1 MNTMKTSTATELL
14 RETHLSPADAARL
27 ILEGVEMIG
36 NKAQQLQRRELIV
49 LIRSMIQEGWQA
61 LQARENT
68 VSFESAAWQS
78 VSARSGRRPTT
89 RRDLRH
95 YVRRML
101 RVDGIKDR
109 PLRDMSTRECR
120 ELLQT
125 AFGSSA
131 SSYKKGR
138 AILHSIFAFGIRREW
153 ADTNPVDRIETPDIR
168 EKYIPPLTPEES
180 QQLISAT
187 SRIPHR
193 EMAFSVHL
201 MLYCGIRPTEV
212 QRLKNEDIDWQ
223 QGKILI
229 RSQIS
234 KTGGGRLVS
243 LRGWKK
249 NKLTQIPGN
258 WQRRWKALRKDAG
271 FHQWTPDTCR
281 HTFASYHAAY
291 FNEPGILQMEMGHRN
306 QTLLRTRYVSPVS
319 AQQAKRFWHDK
330 AKLYSTSNSI
340 SNIAPN
346 AVESNTPP
354 STFGLRSNAAGSTAR
369 RVKNSSG

>member
-1 MNTMKTSTATELL
+1 MKRSIASELL
-14 RETHLSPADAARL
+14 RETSLTTLDAARL

-36 NKAQQLQRRELIV
+36 DKAQQLQRKELIV
-49 LIRSMIQEGWQA
+49 LIRNIIQEGWQA
-61 LQARENT
+61 LLARENT

-78 VSARSGRRPTT
+78 VAARSGRRATT

-101 RVDGIKDR
+101 KVDGIKDR
-109 PLRDMSTRECR
+109 PLRDMNTRECR

-125 AFGSSA
+125 AFGGSA

-153 ADTNPVDRIETPDIR
+153 ADRNPVDRIETPDIH
-168 EKYIPPLTPEES
+168 EKYIKPLTPEES

-187 SRIPHR
+187 AQIPHR

-212 QRLKNEDIDWQ
+212 QRLNDEDIDWQ

-249 NKLTQIPGN
+249 NKLTGIPGN
-258 WQRRWKALRKDAG
+258 WQRRWKALRKAAG
-271 FHQWTPDTCR
+271 FHQWTPDACR

-291 FNEPGILQMEMGHRN
+291 FNNPGILQMEMGHSN

-319 AQQAKRFWHDK
+319 AQQAKRFWRGK
-330 AKLYSTSNSI
+330 ATLYSTSNSMP
-340 SNIAPN
+340 NITPN
-346 AVESNTPP
+346 ADASNTPP
-354 STFGLRSNAAGSTAR
+354 GASGLRRSADGSMER
-369 RVKNSSG
+369 RVKSNSG

>member
-1 MNTMKTSTATELL
+1 MNTMKRSTATELL
-14 RETHLSPADAARL
+14 KETGLKASDAARL

-36 NKAQQLQRRELIV
+36 ERGRVQTRRELII
-49 LIRSMIQEGWQA
+49 LLRSIIQEGWQA
-61 LQARENT
+61 LQAKENT

-78 VSARSGRRPTT
+78 VEARSGRRPTT

-101 RVDGIKDR
+101 KVEGIKDR
-109 PLRDMSTRECR
+109 PLRGMNTRECR
-120 ELLQT
+120 ELLQS

-131 SSYKKGR
+131 NSYKKGR

-153 ADTNPVDRIETPDIR
+153 ADNNPVDRIETPDIC
-168 EKYIPPLTPEES
+168 EKQIKPLTPEES
-180 QQLISAT
+180 KQLISAT
-187 SRIPHR
+187 AQVPHR

-212 QRLKNEDIDWQ
+212 QRLKEDDIDWQ

-249 NKLTQIPGN
+249 NNLTQIPAN

-291 FNEPGILQMEMGHRN
+291 FRNLGTLQIEMGHGN
-306 QTLLRTRYVSPVS
+306 LTLLRTRYISPVS
-319 AQQAKRFWHDK
+319 SRQAKRFWCEGVK
-330 AKLYSTSNSI
+330 NYSTSNEI
-340 SNIAPN
+340 PNIAPN
-346 AVESNTPP
+346 SAESKTPP
-354 STFGLRSNAAGSTAR
+354 SITGLRSNASGSTER
-369 RVKNSSG
+369 RVKSSSG